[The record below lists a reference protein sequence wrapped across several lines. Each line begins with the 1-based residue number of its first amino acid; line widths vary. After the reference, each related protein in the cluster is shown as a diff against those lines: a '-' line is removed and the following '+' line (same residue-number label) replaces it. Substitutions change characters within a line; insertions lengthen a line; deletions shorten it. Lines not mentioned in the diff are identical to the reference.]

1 MESDQIQ
8 KITLERFPSSGE
20 LPFVCL
26 SIKAASA
33 LLNVLLWWIWWNI
46 VAIYAQTPSSV
57 LTHAAPAL
65 KEIFHWLP
73 SRHHRNDHHPKLCV
87 T

>member
-1 MESDQIQ
+1 MSCCGG
-8 KITLERFPSSGE
+8 SGG
-20 LPFVCL
+20 LV
-26 SIKAASA
+26 AHQ
-33 LLNVLLWWIWWNI
+33 WWFWWNI